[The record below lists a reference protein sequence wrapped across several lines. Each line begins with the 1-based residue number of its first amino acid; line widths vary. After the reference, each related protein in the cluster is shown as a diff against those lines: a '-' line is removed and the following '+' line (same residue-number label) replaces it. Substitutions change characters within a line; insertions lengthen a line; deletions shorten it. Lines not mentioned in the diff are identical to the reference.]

1 LKKNLTIVITNRAS
15 YGRLKPILFE
25 LKKINIIN
33 LQIIV
38 GGSLLLYQFG
48 NAAEIIE
55 EDGFKIDKKLNFNIA
70 GYDLHSQSKSTGL
83 AVIEITNSLKE
94 LDSDL
99 VITFADRF
107 ETLATAIAASYMN
120 ICLIHLQ
127 GGEVSGNIDD
137 KVRNAITQLAD
148 YHFPAT
154 KVSRNRLIKMGVNK
168 KNIFMHGCPS
178 IDLIKSMDTSINLNK
193 KYGGTGNNIN
203 WSEDYI
209 LVLQHPVTTS
219 FGEGYAQMKKLLNSL
234 KKLKLQKIILW
245 PNIDAGSD
253 DLSKAI
259 REFREN
265 LKNHNIHFFRNFSPE
280 DFLKILNNCKCA
292 VGNSSSFLR
301 EGSFFGTPVVL
312 IGDRQKN
319 RERSNNVIEVT
330 NNSKNIINAI
340 NSQINHGR
348 YKSSK
353 IYGYGNASKKI
364 ALRISKIKLKK
375 HIHNK

>member
-1 LKKNLTIVITNRAS
+1 MKKNLTIVITNRAS

-25 LKKINIIN
+25 LKKINKIN

-55 EDGFKIDKKLNFNIA
+55 EDGFKIHKKLNFNIA

-94 LDSDL
+94 LESDL
-99 VITFADRF
+99 VMTFADRF
-107 ETLATAIAASYMN
+107 ETLATAIASSYMN
-120 ICLIHLQ
+120 IGLIHLQ

-154 KVSRNRLIKMGVNK
+154 KLSKNRLIKMGIEK
-168 KNIFMHGCPS
+168 KNIFMYGCPS
-178 IDLIKSMDTSINLNK
+178 IDLIKSIDTNNNLNK
-193 KYGGTGNNIN
+193 KYGGTGNDIN

-219 FGEGYAQMKKLLNSL
+219 YGEGYSQMKNLLRSIKN
-234 KKLKLQKIILW
+234 LKLQKIVLW
-245 PNIDAGSD
+245 PNIDAGSN

-265 LKNHNIHFFRNFSPE
+265 LKNHNFHFFRNFSPE
-280 DFLKILNNCKCA
+280 DFLKILKNCKCA

-301 EGSFFGTPVVL
+301 EGSYFGTPVVL

-319 RERSNNVIEVT
+319 RERSNNVIEIP
-330 NNSKNIINAI
+330 NNSKNIVKVII
-340 NSQINHGR
+340 SQINHGK

-353 IYGYGNASKKI
+353 IYGNGNASKKI
-364 ALRISKIKLKK
+364 ALRISKIKL
-375 HIHNK
+375 NKTKVL